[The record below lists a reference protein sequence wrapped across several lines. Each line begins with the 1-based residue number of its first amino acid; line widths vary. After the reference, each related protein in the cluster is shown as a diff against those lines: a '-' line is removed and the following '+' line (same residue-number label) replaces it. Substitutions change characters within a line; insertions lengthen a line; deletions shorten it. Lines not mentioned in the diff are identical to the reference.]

1 MNPEKFLMLKILDGD
16 TDEREVAFKE
26 VANNGVDISYFFVNP
41 EFWDYIIKHKK
52 KYKVLPSRST
62 FEHKFG
68 INGSIKVDEP
78 LKYYIDEI
86 KKYKRYRIAAA
97 AMDKADEFFAKGDYD
112 TGIVHL
118 RNELKK
124 IETTISVTDM
134 NLRTTID
141 ERIDRYEYR
150 IKNPGIDGI
159 PSGLARL
166 DEATYGWHGGEFNI
180 IQAFLG
186 NYKTWTMLYM
196 ARAALNAGYK
206 VMIATVEMSQFQIAR
221 RLDSI
226 LSVTAFEKL
235 RSGKFKDDKDILA
248 FKNRMQ
254 AIKNLPDCILIGGV
268 SFGELFLQSKIEE
281 HEPDI
286 VFIDGIYLMVDD
298 NLNRNKAQWEQLNSI
313 SRGLKVLAENY
324 NIPIVATTQAWKKS
338 SKPGSKGDESVEDI
352 AYSGG
357 MAQNA
362 DNVVS
367 LGRIYD
373 PVAESFT
380 NRVWVKLTK
389 VREGEPVKFQA
400 VIDFDNMTLRE
411 ALGVSDDRSNMPYEL
426 SDEYGNN
433 DNGLV
438 EGVHYNV
445 GVNKDEVVD
454 DDEIPF

>member
-1 MNPEKFLMLKILDGD
+1 
-16 TDEREVAFKE
+16 
-26 VANNGVDISYFFVNP
+26 
-41 EFWDYIIKHKK
+41 
-52 KYKVLPSRST
+52 
-62 FEHKFG
+62 
-68 INGSIKVDEP
+68 
-78 LKYYIDEI
+78 
-86 KKYKRYRIAAA
+86 
-97 AMDKADEFFAKGDYD
+97 
-112 TGIVHL
+112 
-118 RNELKK
+118 
-124 IETTISVTDM
+124 M

-166 DEATYGWHGGEFNI
+166 DEATYGWHGGEFYI
-180 IQAFLG
+180 IQALLG

-196 ARAALNAGYK
+196 ARAALNAEYK

-254 AIKNLPDCILIGGV
+254 TIKNLPDCILVGGV
-268 SFGELFLQSKIEE
+268 SFGELFLQSKIGE

-298 NLNRNKAQWEQLNSI
+298 NLSRNKAQWEQLNSI

-411 ALGVSDDRSNMPYEL
+411 VLGVSDDRSNMPYEL

-445 GVNKDEVVD
+445 GVNKNDVVDD